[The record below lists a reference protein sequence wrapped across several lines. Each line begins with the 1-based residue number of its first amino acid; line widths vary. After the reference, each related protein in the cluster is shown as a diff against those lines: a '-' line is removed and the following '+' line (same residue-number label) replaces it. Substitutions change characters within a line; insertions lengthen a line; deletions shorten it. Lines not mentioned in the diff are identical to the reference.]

1 MEFHVQLKLL
11 LSMPHGCAWAIAAG
25 VTPRSTSWNVDD
37 AAGLKRP
44 KNSPLDSVRRNLG
57 GRARNFFIYIGA
69 GKIGSGGGDA
79 DA

>member
-1 MEFHVQLKLL
+1 
-11 LSMPHGCAWAIAAG
+11 
-25 VTPRSTSWNVDD
+25 
-37 AAGLKRP
+37 
-44 KNSPLDSVRRNLG
+44 LG